1 MKKTLTALIVG
12 SLMCMSWALAQ
23 TSPPVPGTS
32 QAQRISLYEVPLVCP
47 AAPQIGCGSR
57 SKPILLALEQQ
68 AGVAEA
74 WLNRSGTM
82 IAIVWK
88 PEARRKARTSAFKAV
103 SEKEGFHARELNGAA
118 KKKALKDFLSG
129 QGWFRG
135 REVDRL
141 SEEEAGIIAGR
152 LVRRIQAKVT
162 VTDETAK
169 ALRTEIADVF
179 NRRFTGDQADT
190 EPNLEAQLLKVL
202 RAHLNE
208 IDVARLQETLPR
220 NLRPSPGEK

>member
-1 MKKTLTALIVG
+1 MKKTLTALILG

-82 IAIVWK
+82 IAIVC
-88 PEARRKARTSAFKAV
+88 KAV

-179 NRRFTGDQADT
+179 NRRFTDDQADT

-208 IDVARLQETLPR
+208 NDVARLQETLPR